1 MKPAPFLLVTA
12 VVEVAAGIVLL
23 VVPDVL
29 LRFLLGMAQLPADV
43 LLVARWVGVALLAIG
58 VASGM
63 ARNDRG
69 GAAMRGVLVA
79 VLVYNVGAVALFV
92 YAAVELRMPGLLLWP
107 AVALHAVLAVWGAL
121 CLNAATA
128 TGDRG

>member
-1 MKPAPFLLVTA
+1 
-12 VVEVAAGIVLL
+12 
-23 VVPDVL
+23 
-29 LRFLLGMAQLPADV
+29 MAQLPADV

-79 VLVYNVGAVALFV
+79 ILVYNVGAVALFV
-92 YAAVELRMPGLLLWP
+92 YAAVGLRLPGLLLWP
-107 AVALHAVLAVWGAL
+107 AVALHTVLAVWGVL
-121 CLNAATA
+121 SLNAATA
-128 TGDRG
+128 QGRPRLIADSGRRGSGRRGGGARRRAGSGSRGILT